1 MELRHLHYFVA
12 VAEESSFTRAARR
25 LEIAQPPLSRQIH
38 DLEEEV
44 GVRLLERNPRGV
56 FLTDAGR
63 RFLSEVRVVLQHV
76 RQAVDAAR
84 QVSSGGIGTVR
95 LGIAK
100 GLGDFVSRVVNEY
113 LRLFPSME
121 IDVRDIASGFQSDA
135 FMEHTIDV
143 GFLRPPVE
151 APQLVSAPLFQERFS
166 VVLQKTHPLAKHKS
180 LRLEHLAGE
189 TFLLID
195 RHISP
200 GAYDKAL
207 QILRREETL
216 PKIVPTA
223 TMPYEEAG
231 AILVSSGKGIY
242 LAVGKDPIH
251 PSFADRLVALPL
263 ADPSAVI
270 EVHIVWRKD
279 EQAKTTLDFVRFAR
293 AMFPKKL
300 GSGYLGPEHR
310 SRLLRPGNRKRDKAS
325 LRSTRSLTKLQLK

>member
-1 MELRHLHYFVA
+1 MELRHLHYFLA

-84 QVSSGGIGTVR
+84 QVSAGGIGTVR

-100 GLGDFVSRVVNEY
+100 GLGDVVSRVVNEY
-113 LRLFPSME
+113 LRLFPGVE

-135 FMEHTIDV
+135 FMERKIDV
-143 GFLRPPVE
+143 GFLRPPVDG
-151 APQLVSAPLFQERFS
+151 PQLVSAPLFQERFS
-166 VVLQKTHPLAKHKS
+166 VVLQKKHSLAMHKA
-180 LRLEHLAGE
+180 LRLEHLVGE

-207 QILRREETL
+207 QILRRQGTSV
-216 PKIVPTA
+216 KIVPTA

-242 LAVGKDPIH
+242 LALGKDPIH
-251 PSFADRLVALPL
+251 PSFTDRLVALPL
-263 ADPSAVI
+263 ADTSAVI

-293 AMFPKKL
+293 TMFPKKL
-300 GSGYLGPEHR
+300 AAGFLAPEQR
-310 SRLLRPGNRKRDKAS
+310 ARLLRSGNGNTHQES
-325 LRSTRSLTKLQLK
+325 LRTARPMTKRQRK